1 MSYDI
6 FHLSYREAFADET
19 FKILKEKFPWS
30 KRVKGVKGIFN
41 AHKKCAEQAYTKMF
55 YVIDADADLE
65 QGFDFAYKPSQWDT
79 DKIHV
84 WRCRNPVNDLIYG
97 YGGIKLFPTRP
108 LREAKNWRI
117 DFTTSVG
124 GSNKFRP
131 MPLVSNT
138 TRINTDPFTAWKSAF
153 RECVKLS
160 SKIIE
165 EQKDNETDERLNTWC
180 TKGKDRPYGE
190 YTVHGAIAGRDYGLK
205 YRENPAK
212 LDLINDFNW
221 LQKEFD
227 GHESNIR

>member
-1 MSYDI
+1 MDAYILLDKSSNFSKCDLPAKSI
-6 FHLSYREAFADET
+6 ECILICDAGLGGRDEDHNIST
-19 FKILKEKFPWS
+19 KFS
-30 KRVKGVKGIFN
+30 LICFN
-41 AHKKCAEQAYTKMF
+41 T
-55 YVIDADADLE
+55 IPLE
-65 QGFDFAYKPSQWDT
+65 SNFDFSYKPSKWDT

-97 YGGIKLFPTRP
+97 YGGVKLFPTRP
-108 LREAKNWRI
+108 LRDANDWHI

-124 GSNKFRP
+124 GAEKFKP

-165 EQKDNETDERLNTWC
+165 KQKDHETDERLNIWC
-180 TKGKDRPYGE
+180 TKGEDRPYGK
-190 YTVHGAIAGRDYGLK
+190 YAVQGAIAGRDYGLK

>member
-1 MSYDI
+1 M
-6 FHLSYREAFADET
+6 
-19 FKILKEKFPWS
+19 
-30 KRVKGVKGIFN
+30 
-41 AHKKCAEQAYTKMF
+41 
-55 YVIDADADLE
+55 
-65 QGFDFAYKPSQWDT
+65 
-79 DKIHV
+79 
-84 WRCRNPVNDLIYG
+84 
-97 YGGIKLFPTRP
+97 FPTRP
-108 LREAKNWRI
+108 LREAKDWRI

-165 EQKDNETDERLNTWC
+165 GQKDNETDERLNTWC

-190 YTVHGAIAGRDYGLK
+190 YAVHGAIAGRDYGLK